1 MQTLQSPLAMLDPS
15 GLPADSDTIALMST
29 PITAVIFDF
38 GGVLIEWDPRNLYRR
53 YFDDAESMEQFLTE
67 IDFME
72 WNLLQD
78 KGRPFAEGVAE
89 LSARFPHRT
98 QLIHAYHEHWEE
110 SIGQPIAPVIGILQR
125 IKQAGWPVYGLSN
138 WSMETFPIIRRKHN
152 FFDLLDD
159 YLLSGQVNLVKPDP
173 AIFQQ
178 MLDKIGRKPA
188 ECVFIDDNP
197 ANVQAS
203 RALGILTIHYQS
215 PEQLETELQQLGIL

>member
-1 MQTLQSPLAMLDPS
+1 
-15 GLPADSDTIALMST
+15 MST

-53 YFDDAESMEQFLTE
+53 YFDDPQLMEQFLAE

-89 LSARFPHRT
+89 LSAKFPHREE
-98 QLIHAYHEHWEE
+98 LIRAYHEHWED
-110 SIGQPIAPVIGILQR
+110 SIGELIRPVIEILKR
-125 IKQAGWPVYGLSN
+125 VKAAGWPVYGLSN
-138 WSMETFPIIRRKHN
+138 WSMETFPIARQKHH

-159 YLLSGQVNLVKPDP
+159 YLLSGEVKLVKPDP
-173 AIFQQ
+173 AIFEH
-178 MLDKIGRKPA
+178 MLDKIGRKPE
-188 ECVFIDDNP
+188 ECVFIDDNL

-203 RALGILTIHYQS
+203 RALGIVSIHYQS
-215 PEQLETELQQLGIL
+215 PAQLEQELQHLGIL